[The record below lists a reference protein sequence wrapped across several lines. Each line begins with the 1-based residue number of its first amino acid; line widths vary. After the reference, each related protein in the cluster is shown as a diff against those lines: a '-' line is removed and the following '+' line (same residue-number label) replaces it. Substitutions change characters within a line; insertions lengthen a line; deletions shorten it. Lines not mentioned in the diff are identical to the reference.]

1 METTKQKNSQ
11 SESMTSNSTVPK
23 GDSSFDN
30 WAIAVREQML
40 ASLRKRGG
48 RY

>member
-1 METTKQKNSQ
+1 MPSGN
-11 SESMTSNSTVPK
+11 
-23 GDSSFDN
+23 SSFDN
-30 WAIAVREQML
+30 WAIAVRAQML